1 MRYAYTKKISKPK
14 KPFVVIF
21 SMVSLVLGTATLL
34 WSFYPIITFQISQ
47 LFSFT
52 QQVSPLPKSVLA
64 SSLQKGL
71 MVYDESNKP
80 YYSSYLKDFT
90 KVGNWFPKKTQS
102 LSHKNKII
110 KFELGVPKLGIT
122 GATVQ
127 VGGEDLTK
135 SLVQFGDTVLPGA
148 IGNIPIL
155 GHSTLP
161 QLYKS
166 KDYKSIFTYLP
177 TLERGDRVKLSLNGF
192 EYEYI
197 VYDMFVVDP
206 NETWVLEAKAEEPV
220 VTLISCVPPGT
231 YWKRLVV
238 KARFVGI

>member
-1 MRYAYTKKISKPK
+1 
-14 KPFVVIF
+14 
-21 SMVSLVLGTATLL
+21 MVSLVLGTATLL
-34 WSFYPIITFQISQ
+34 WYFYPIITFQLSQ
-47 LFSFT
+47 LFVFT

-90 KVGNWFPKKTQS
+90 KVGNWFPKKTQL
-102 LSHKNKII
+102 LSHKSKVDQF
-110 KFELGVPKLGIT
+110 KLSVSKLGVS
-122 GATVQ
+122 GAIVK
-127 VGGEDLTK
+127 VGAEDLTK
-135 SLVQFGDTVLPGA
+135 SLVQFGDAVLPGG

-177 TLERGDRVKLSLNGF
+177 TLERGDRIKLSMNGF
-192 EYEYI
+192 EYEYV

-206 NETWVLEAKAEEPV
+206 SETWVLEAKAEEPI

-231 YWKRLVV
+231 FWKRLVV